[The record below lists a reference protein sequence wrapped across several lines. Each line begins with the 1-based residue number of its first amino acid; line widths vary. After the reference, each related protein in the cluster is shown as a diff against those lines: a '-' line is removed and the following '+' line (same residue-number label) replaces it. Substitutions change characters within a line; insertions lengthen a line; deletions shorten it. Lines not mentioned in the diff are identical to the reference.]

1 MALQWSF
8 AGNHLWVEGYAIKS
22 APNPPI
28 GRFMTLLFVYVGS
41 ALGISFLCSLLEASL
56 LTITPSAIQTGKTN
70 GARWADGMEALKR
83 DVDRPLAAILT
94 LNTVAHTMGAAGA
107 GAEYARLFGNAT
119 QAIFAAVLTVAVLI
133 LTEII
138 PKTIGARY
146 ALQLAPFAGRVL
158 PVMIL
163 LLAPLVWFSQQIT
176 KLITFGQSAHT
187 PRHREE
193 LMAVARMGKDSGQLH
208 RQESEV
214 LHNLLQ
220 LGEVKTWDIMTPRTV
235 VFALPRTTPLA
246 DFVGKVRDKPFTRIP
261 IFDNDPADIIGFVLK
276 GEVLMHIIETGPQ
289 ESAMAGPLIRPLTS
303 TLGTVPVDRLFQRF
317 IEENHHIMLVVDEY
331 GSAQGIVTL
340 EDVVETI
347 FGLEIIDEV
356 DKIPD
361 MQAYARDMWKARATR
376 IGIDL
381 AAE

>member
-1 MALQWSF
+1 
-8 AGNHLWVEGYAIKS
+8 
-22 APNPPI
+22 
-28 GRFMTLLFVYVGS
+28 MTLLFIYVGS

-70 GARWADGMEALKR
+70 GARWADGMEVLKR

-107 GAEYARLFGNAT
+107 GAEYARLFGNST
-119 QAIFAAVLTVAVLI
+119 QAIFAAALTVAVLI

-146 ALQLAPFAGRVL
+146 ALQLAPFVGRVL
-158 PVMIL
+158 PVMIR
-163 LLAPLVWFSQQIT
+163 LLAPLVWFSQQLT
-176 KLITFGQSAHT
+176 RLITFGQAAHA
-187 PRHREE
+187 PKHREE
-193 LMAVARMGKDSGQLH
+193 LMAVARMGSDSGQLH

-235 VFALPRTTPLA
+235 VFGLPKTTPLA
-246 DFVGKVRDKPFTRIP
+246 EFVGEVRDKPFTRIP
-261 IFDNDPADIIGFVLK
+261 ISDTDPADVIGFVLK
-276 GEVLMHIIETGPQ
+276 GEVLMHIIEQGDRARQGEATLD
-289 ESAMAGPLIRPLTS
+289 SLIRPMTS

-361 MQAYARDMWKARATR
+361 MQAYARDMWKARARR
-376 IGIDL
+376 IGID
-381 AAE
+381 ATAD